1 MKRVDYK
8 WTLLA
13 LVSAAYFLAQGTRN
27 VYGAVLPAIGA
38 DLRFSPAAQG
48 AVATAFFATFGLMVP
63 VAGFFADFFRR
74 KWTIVIGMAVFSAAV
89 LATGFAEGFLLLFV
103 AYGIVNALGQSLMPP
118 SNSSLIGQLHVET
131 RSRAFAVYQTTFY
144 IGIVVCACLGGT
156 LTGLA
161 PGGWRWA
168 FKGLGALGLVWALV
182 LAKFLRDTPQP
193 VASHPSIRA
202 AVSGFFGKPTALL
215 LMLALGLYFYA
226 TNSFKTWAVTFMEK
240 TMALDH
246 AAASFNGTFWFYLG
260 AISGVVLAGVVS
272 DRLRARRPGV
282 RLETNF
288 VGLLLTIPFVL
299 IAAFTGNLVILCG
312 AVFAFGFATGVYDSN
327 LYASLLD
334 VVNPRYRAFSVGLF
348 GCGGCLL
355 GAPGPLVQGWMI
367 NRFGDRASMAA
378 LALFT
383 LAAALVVLLAR
394 LVTFNRDRVSGEFH
408 AEARSPQSLSE
419 NLCGSGAKG
428 QQPLRPLRQNLCEL
442 CVETCNVGSSGVNAK
457 RAKGETQRAQ
467 QPF

>member
-1 MKRVDYK
+1 MADAGRRGTGDAVKRIDYK
-8 WTLLA
+8 WVMLA
-13 LVSAAYFLAQGTRN
+13 LVSGAYFLAQGTRN

-38 DLRFSPAAQG
+38 DLRLSSAAQG

-63 VAGFFADFFRR
+63 LAGFFADFFRR

-89 LATGFAEGFLLLFV
+89 LAMGFAGGFLFLLV
-103 AYGIVNALGQSLMPP
+103 AYGVVNALGQSLLPP

-131 RSRAFAVYQTTFY
+131 RARAFAVYQTTFY
-144 IGIVVCACLGGT
+144 VGIVVCACLGGC
-156 LTGLA
+156 LTGLSA
-161 PGGWRWA
+161 GGWRWT

-193 VASHPSIRA
+193 VAARPSVRE
-202 AVSGFFGKPTALL
+202 AVRGFFGKPTALL

-226 TNSFKTWAVTFMEK
+226 TNGFKTWSVTFMEK

-260 AISGVVLAGVVS
+260 AIAGVTLAGVVS
-272 DRLRARRPGV
+272 DRLQTRRPGV
-282 RLETNF
+282 RLETNLA
-288 VGLLLTIPFVL
+288 GLLLTIPFVL
-299 IAAFTGNLVILCG
+299 IAAFTGDLALMCG

-334 VVNPRYRAFSVGLF
+334 VVNPRYRAFSVGIF

-394 LVTFNRDRVSGEFH
+394 LVTFSRDRVQAEPCAKAENHGGE
-408 AEARSPQSLSE
+408 
-419 NLCGSGAKG
+419 K
-428 QQPLRPLRQNLCEL
+428 
-442 CVETCNVGSSGVNAK
+442 
-457 RAKGETQRAQ
+457 
-467 QPF
+467 

>member
-1 MKRVDYK
+1 MKKVDYK
-8 WTLLA
+8 WALLA

-38 DLRFSPAAQG
+38 DLNLSPAARG

-63 VAGFFADFFRR
+63 LAGFFADFFRR

-89 LATGFAEGFLLLFV
+89 LATGFAEGFLFLLV
-103 AYGIVNALGQSLMPP
+103 AYGVVNALGQSLLPP

-131 RSRAFAVYQTTFY
+131 RARAFAVYQTTFY
-144 IGIVVCACLGGT
+144 VGIVVCACLGGF
-156 LTGLA
+156 LTGLGT
-161 PGGWRWA
+161 GGWRWA
-168 FKGLGALGLVWALV
+168 FKGLGVLGVVWALV

-193 VASHPSIRA
+193 VAARPSVRE
-202 AVSGFFGKPTALL
+202 AVGGFFGTPTALL

-226 TNSFKTWAVTFMEK
+226 TNGFKTWSVTFMEK

-260 AISGVVLAGVVS
+260 AIAGVTLAGIVS
-272 DRLRARRPGV
+272 DRLHRLRPGV
-282 RLETNF
+282 RLETNLI
-288 VGLLLTIPFVL
+288 GLLLTIPFVL
-299 IAAFTGNLVILCG
+299 VASFTGCLVLMCG
-312 AVFAFGFATGVYDSN
+312 AIFAFGFATGVYDSN

-334 VVNPRYRAFSVGLF
+334 VVNPRYRAFSVGIF

-355 GAPGPLVQGWMI
+355 GALGPLVQGWMI

-394 LVTFNRDRVSGEFH
+394 LVTFSRDRVQSESCARAENGEG
-408 AEARSPQSLSE
+408 ERRKERRNTAR
-419 NLCGSGAKG
+419 C
-428 QQPLRPLRQNLCEL
+428 RPLR
-442 CVETCNVGSSGVNAK
+442 
-457 RAKGETQRAQ
+457 
-467 QPF
+467 

>member
-38 DLRFSPAAQG
+38 DLRLSPAAQG

-348 GCGGCLL
+348 GYGGCLL

-408 AEARSPQSLSE
+408 AEARSPQS
-419 NLCGSGAKG
+419 GATKI
-428 QQPLRPLRQNLCEL
+428 CEL
-442 CVETCNVGSSGVNAK
+442 SGPARDKDHGRGGSAL
-457 RAKGETQRAQ
+457 RAARKGLGK
-467 QPF
+467 

>member
-38 DLRFSPAAQG
+38 DLRLSPAAQG

-202 AVSGFFGKPTALL
+202 AVSGFFGKPTALF

-408 AEARSPQSLSE
+408 AEARSPQS
-419 NLCGSGAKG
+419 GATKI
-428 QQPLRPLRQNLCEL
+428 CEL
-442 CVETCNVGSSGVNAK
+442 SGPARDKDHGRGGSAL
-457 RAKGETQRAQ
+457 RAARKGLGK
-467 QPF
+467 